1 MPELRTLRFPLLF
14 GGILAMFYT
23 GFTYRKLFM
32 ADLPERKSELN
43 QEDKESKMLIR
54 QSIRTINN
62 ERRDKQD

>member
-23 GFTYRKLFM
+23 GFSFRKSFM
-32 ADLPERKSELN
+32 SDLPERKNEFN
-43 QEDKESKMLIR
+43 QEDTESKMLIR
-54 QSIRTINN
+54 QSIRTINQ

>member
-1 MPELRTLRFPLLF
+1 
-14 GGILAMFYT
+14 
-23 GFTYRKLFM
+23 M